1 MNSVDIQECII
12 IIFSKSSRRY
22 GIFIHRLCLLDGD
35 SPNKSRGKAKA
46 DKSYSLT
53 KKIIKTL

>member
-22 GIFIHRLCLLDGD
+22 GIFQLMVVKLCM
-35 SPNKSRGKAKA
+35 SVWIA
-46 DKSYSLT
+46 DILHA
-53 KKIIKTL
+53 IR